1 MKTRSAVSHKIR
13 EIIVFAMLGT
23 IMFVSKQLLEGLPN
37 FHMLGMLI
45 MTYTI
50 VYRVKALIPIYVF
63 VFLEGVY
70 VGFQLWWIPYL
81 YIWAVLWGMT
91 MLLPKNMPRDA
102 CVIVYPLVCALH
114 GMLYGTLYSP
124 FQWAVF
130 LNFDFRAQLN
140 WIVAGLPWDAVH
152 AAGNFVMGIL
162 VYPVSRLLL
171 KLEAKNPERT

>member
-1 MKTRSAVSHKIR
+1 MATGSAVSRRVR
-13 EIIVFAMLGT
+13 EMIVFAMLGA
-23 IMFVSKQLLEGLPN
+23 IMFVSKQLLEALPN

-45 MTYTI
+45 MVYTI

-63 VFLEGVY
+63 VFLEGAY
-70 VGFQLWWIPYL
+70 MGFQLWWIPYL

-91 MLLPKNMPRDA
+91 MLLPRDMPRPVR
-102 CVIVYPLVCALH
+102 VIVYPLVCALH

-130 LNFDFRAQLN
+130 LNFSFRGQLD
-140 WIVAGLPWDAVH
+140 WIIAGLPWDAVH

-162 VYPVSRLLL
+162 VEPLSRLLF
-171 KLEAKNPERT
+171 KLENKMAKRW